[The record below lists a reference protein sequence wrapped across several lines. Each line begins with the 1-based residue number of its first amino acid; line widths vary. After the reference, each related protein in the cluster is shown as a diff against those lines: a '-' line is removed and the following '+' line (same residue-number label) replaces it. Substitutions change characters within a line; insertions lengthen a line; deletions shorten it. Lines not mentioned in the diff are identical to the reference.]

1 SNGAGA
7 VLFVDLDKFQQVN
20 DTDGHSLGDQI
31 LIRTAE
37 RLQVCVTLEDTVAR
51 QGGDEFVIV
60 LNNIDT
66 PMRATRVADKIIT
79 MLGSPFS
86 IDGKKFFLNSSIGI
100 AVFPSDGLD
109 VETLLRKADTAMHGA
124 KAQGGGQYRYFEE
137 EMNRAS
143 QRRVTAE
150 HRIRSVLENKQVE
163 LRYQPQWF
171 WQSAEFSVEALV
183 RIRDAEAGL
192 LVPAEFIDVAEDTGL
207 ILDVGEWVLREA
219 CRQMA
224 VWRMEDVPVKR
235 ISVNVSGLQL
245 ERMDFVSVVQSA
257 VDDARLDYTDLELE
271 VTESILIMDSE
282 SAARKLGQLNALGV
296 TIAIDDFGTGYSSL
310 SYLHRLPFDLV
321 KIDQQFVAGI
331 GDNDA
336 SEAITRS
343 VVDLAKSFDKKVI
356 AEGVETKAQL
366 TYLKS
371 IGCDAMQGYLLSRPL
386 TADKITAFFK
396 QFRPEQELI

>member
-1 SNGAGA
+1 
-7 VLFVDLDKFQQVN
+7 
-20 DTDGHSLGDQI
+20 
-31 LIRTAE
+31 
-37 RLQVCVTLEDTVAR
+37 
-51 QGGDEFVIV
+51 
-60 LNNIDT
+60 NIDT

-150 HRIRSVLENKQVE
+150 HRIRSALENKQVE